1 MSPIANMLVQIKN
14 GQSVGKA
21 EVMIP
26 FSNLK
31 FAIVSVLQKEGY
43 VGTIEKKKKSAR
55 GGSASGGKAEIPFL
69 QVALKP
75 DAIRGMR
82 FISKPSRR
90 MYAGKDALRKVK
102 SGYGI
107 SVISTSRGI
116 MTGTE
121 AHKAGIGGEVIFEIW

>member
-1 MSPIANMLVQIKN
+1 MSPISNMLIQIKN
-14 GQSVGKA
+14 AQAVGKT

-31 FAIVSVLQKEGY
+31 FAIVTLLQKEGY
-43 VGTIEKKKKSAR
+43 VGNIEKKKKIAK
-55 GGSASGGKAEIPFL
+55 KAEVPYL
-69 QVALKP
+69 AVALKP
-75 DAIRGMR
+75 GAILGMR

-90 MYAGKDALRKVK
+90 MYAGKDGMKKVK

-107 SVISTSRGI
+107 SVVSTSRGI
-116 MTGTE
+116 MTGAE

>member
-1 MSPIANMLVQIKN
+1 MLVQIKN
-14 GQSVGKA
+14 AQAVGKT

-31 FAIVSVLQKEGY
+31 FSIVTILQREGY
-43 VGTIEKKKKSAR
+43 VGSIEKKKKKAK
-55 GGSASGGKAEIPFL
+55 KAEVPYL
-69 QVALKP
+69 AVALKP

-90 MYAGKDALRKVK
+90 MYAGKDGMQKVK

-116 MTGTE
+116 MTGVE
-121 AHKAGIGGEVIFEIW
+121 AHKAGIGGEIIFEIW

>member
-1 MSPIANMLVQIKN
+1 MLVQIKN
-14 GQSVGKA
+14 AQAVGKT

-26 FSNLK
+26 FSILK

-43 VGTIEKKKKSAR
+43 VGNVEKKKKKAK
-55 GGSASGGKAEIPFL
+55 KAEVPYL
-69 QVALKP
+69 EVLLKP
-75 DAIRGMR
+75 DAIHGMH

-90 MYAGKDALRKVK
+90 MYAGKDEMQRVK

-116 MTGTE
+116 MTGSE
-121 AHKAGIGGEVIFEIW
+121 AHKAGIGGEVLFEIW